1 MRRIATA
8 VMAVL
13 VGGGS
18 ALRAQTTQQPNLIL
32 TISGGL
38 TSGGELWTL
47 PSQLVPVIGATDPNG
62 QFDTLRLGR
71 RLRPGVVASLVAT
84 LHRSRHF
91 GYAVEVG
98 YFGLDSEGRCE
109 AIVPFHPDA
118 GTPAP
123 EMKNQQACEAAQG
136 HHFGTNVIAFQGGFV
151 YRLTPAGPVS
161 PYVRGTGGLAA
172 LGSSYVQTITR
183 VLAPQGC
190 APTGSNTCNIA
201 LLVQPRRR
209 SATWAGTLA
218 AGLSWAIGTGYQ
230 LRLEAR
236 DFIVAVPIAADSTTP
251 TTGSPDPVARVGTRT
266 KHVLMLTAGLDVI
279 LERRHRRRY

>member
-1 MRRIATA
+1 MTA

-13 VGGGS
+13 ASGGA
-18 ALRAQTTQQPNLIL
+18 ALHAQSPQQPTLIL
-32 TISGGL
+32 TINGGL
-38 TSGGELWTL
+38 TSGGDLWTL
-47 PSQLVPVIGATDPNG
+47 PRQLVPVIGATDPNG

-71 RLRPGVVASLVAT
+71 RLRPGIVASLVAT
-84 LHRSRHF
+84 LHRSRHV
-91 GYAVEVG
+91 GYAFEVG

-136 HHFGTNVIAFQGGFV
+136 NHFGTNVIGFQGGLV
-151 YRLTPAGPVS
+151 YRLTPPGPVS
-161 PYVRGTGGLAA
+161 PYVRATGGLAA

-190 APTGSNTCNIA
+190 ASTGSNTCNIA
-201 LLVQPRRR
+201 LLVQQRRV
-209 SATWAGTLA
+209 SATWSGTLA
-218 AGLSWAIGTGYQ
+218 AGLSWAFGPGYQ

-236 DFIVAVPIAADSTTP
+236 DFIVSLPIASDSTTP
-251 TTGSPDPVARVGTRT
+251 TTANPDPVARVGSRT
-266 KHVLMLTAGLDVI
+266 KHVLILTAGLDVI